1 MAKQKKIGII
11 QSRGLGDIV
20 IALPIARYYHDD
32 GCKVYWPICEEFWP
46 SMKSAAPWVN
56 WIPIPTDARGKFFV
70 DEPLAR
76 LRAAGVKDEDTL
88 WLYQFLNT
96 EPQRTNPDLFAMMKF
111 DQYKY
116 AAVGLPFSLKW
127 TLAQCIT
134 RDFQRET
141 ALKARVVTQDRY
153 WVIQQTASDVA
164 YDIDTSNID
173 PAAQIVE
180 ISQLTDNIWDWLGV
194 LEGCEGMVLI
204 DSVYANIVDQMN
216 LNPQS
221 DRYYMRK
228 WNRGVDG
235 NPVFLN
241 EWSYPSV
248 DVPEGFVLKQV
259 DLRAA
264 IRNQSK

>member
-1 MAKQKKIGII
+1 MGRIG
-11 QSRGLGDIV
+11 QGLARRGAHGFGMQV
-20 IALPIARYYHDD
+20 IYHNR
-32 GCKVYWPICEEFWP
+32 
-46 SMKSAAPWVN
+46 S
-56 WIPIPTDARGKFFV
+56 
-70 DEPLAR
+70 PLAPEIE
-76 LRAAGVKDEDTL
+76 AD
-88 WLYQFLNT
+88 
-96 EPQRTNPDLFAMMKF
+96 
-111 DQYKY
+111 
-116 AAVGLPFSLKW
+116 
-127 TLAQCIT
+127 
-134 RDFQRET
+134 
-141 ALKARVVTQDRY
+141 LKARVVTQDRY

-164 YDIDTSNID
+164 YNIDTSNID

-204 DSVYANIVDQMN
+204 DSVFANIVDQMN

-241 EWSYPSV
+241 EWTYPSV
-248 DVPEGFVLKQV
+248 DVPEGFVLRQV

-264 IRNQSK
+264 LRNRAKR